1 MVELDAFD
9 IKLLVQ
15 LQHDART
22 TSERLAELLG
32 LSPTACQRRL
42 KRLRASGVISA
53 EIAVVNPAATG
64 NWITLI
70 AHASLVRGRPEIV
83 DAFKKD
89 VRRTPE
95 IQQCFYVTGDY
106 AFVMV
111 VVVQDIRAYDQLI
124 RKLFMENPNIL
135 KFQTSMVIDTV
146 KTGLSLPF
154 QV

>member
-9 IKLLVQ
+9 IKMLVQ

-53 EIAVVNPAATG
+53 EIAVIDPAATG

-124 RKLFMENPNIL
+124 RKLFMENR
-135 KFQTSMVIDTV
+135 TS
-146 KTGLSLPF
+146 
-154 QV
+154 

>member
-1 MVELDAFD
+1 M
-9 IKLLVQ
+9 LVQ

-53 EIAVVNPAATG
+53 EIAVIDPAATG

-154 QV
+154 QS

>member
-9 IKLLVQ
+9 IKMLVQ

-53 EIAVVNPAATG
+53 EIAVIDPAATG

-154 QV
+154 QS